1 MRVFIDGI
9 VFGRQIV
16 GGISRTWEEL
26 LKRFPRYGIETDLL
40 IPFRRMNYSLQRILD
55 DKDNFHINNDFFYWP
70 SRYFERVRVRDRVIR
85 SFYLKRK
92 DEIFHSTYFSTVYA
106 KGVKKVVTINDMIP
120 EIFQDHYQTKW
131 TQFGI
136 NAKRMVLE
144 NADAI
149 IAISANTKKDL
160 LRIYPWIPDR
170 KITVIHLAVSAVSR
184 AIESADT
191 LSRYGLEKLRG
202 GYFLFVGSV
211 EGYKNFR
218 ILVELVKSF
227 PQFRGASFV
236 CAGSRPSASLQK
248 LLASL
253 GVKDTFMFLEGITD
267 SELGTLYANA
277 LAFIYPSKYEG
288 FGLPVLEA
296 MANNCP
302 VVCSGTSSFP
312 EVAGDAAFYFDPDST
327 ASLSAAI
334 AKASKCNR
342 TTYAQLAQAN
352 LKRFSWE
359 RSATELIELYSR
371 LA

>member
-26 LKRFPRYGIETDLL
+26 LRRFPRHGIETDLL
-40 IPFRRMNYSLQRILD
+40 IPFRRKNYSLQRILED
-55 DKDNFHINNDFFYWP
+55 EDNFHVHNDFFYWP
-70 SRYFERVRVRDRVIR
+70 SRYFERVGVRDGVIR
-85 SFYLKRK
+85 TFYLKRE

-106 KGVKKVVTINDMIP
+106 KGVRKVVTINDMIP
-120 EIFQDHYQTKW
+120 EVFQDHYRTRW

-136 NAKRMVLE
+136 DAKRKVLE

-149 IAISANTKKDL
+149 VAISANTKKDL

-170 KITVIHLAVSAVSR
+170 KITVIHLAVSTVFWT
-184 AIESADT
+184 IESADT

-202 GYFLFVGSV
+202 GYFLFVGSG

-227 PQFRGASFV
+227 PRFRDATFV
-236 CAGSRPSASLQK
+236 CVGSRPSPSLQNM
-248 LLASL
+248 LASL
-253 GVKDTFMFLEGITD
+253 GVKDRFMFLEGISD
-267 SELGTLYANA
+267 GELGTLYANA
-277 LAFIYPSKYEG
+277 LGFIYPSQYEG

-312 EVAGDAAFYFDPDST
+312 EVAGDAAFYFDPDSV
-327 ASLSAAI
+327 ASLSSAI
-334 AKASKCNR
+334 EEAMKCDR
-342 TTYAQLAQAN
+342 KVYVQRAQTN
-352 LKRFSWE
+352 LKRFSWD
-359 RSATELIELYSR
+359 RSTSELIKLYSSI
-371 LA
+371 A